1 MSASVRLSLFCSL
14 AAAAC
19 GDATSSAPTGA
30 RPDAAF
36 SFDASG
42 GDAPRG
48 GGAGGGEGDAS
59 PPMGGLG
66 SGGAGSG
73 GAAPGGKPETGGDAP
88 AGGDAP
94 PGGTIPVGGDEPAG
108 GTAPVGGEAPQ
119 GGAVP
124 VGGAAA
130 GGSAGGAGGG
140 GSLVQGGETPSL
152 DAAAADAAPPES
164 DAGAPPESDAGAP
177 MGDAP
182 SILGEFSLREISE
195 FSRFGFDQIPRADI
209 TAYFR
214 DYSVFPSAAQPRDI
228 EGPCVLFQ
236 IGDANSPGRY
246 RAVSGGSIDIV
257 GGVVPITLRV
267 DPRTFDY
274 TSNPPADQLD
284 DLWLPRALLQFSG
297 PGSASVGP
305 VQRDLAAP
313 DDVEITAPAP
323 DALGALTLRRAQAT
337 LTWTAGNGDA
347 IIVTL
352 SNANANERVEC
363 SVPDDGQLDIPA
375 PALAWFAP
383 DLADVSVSVARIR
396 ERAFD
401 TGAPRAR
408 ATLRAER
415 VRILER
421 VTLE

>member
-1 MSASVRLSLFCSL
+1 LRPLHGGITNTNFV
-14 AAAAC
+14 
-19 GDATSSAPTGA
+19 ATV
-30 RPDAAF
+30 
-36 SFDASG
+36 
-42 GDAPRG
+42 G
-48 GGAGGGEGDAS
+48 GGHYVAHARNRLHPARRFFTFDDSTVSPVAASDGG
-59 PPMGGLG
+59 
-66 SGGAGSG
+66 
-73 GAAPGGKPETGGDAP
+73 
-88 AGGDAP
+88 
-94 PGGTIPVGGDEPAG
+94 
-108 GTAPVGGEAPQ
+108 
-119 GGAVP
+119 
-124 VGGAAA
+124 
-130 GGSAGGAGGG
+130 GGAGGG
-140 GSLVQGGETPSL
+140 GSLVQGGETPSV
-152 DAAAADAAPPES
+152 DAASPDAALA
-164 DAGAPPESDAGAP
+164 DVGPPESDAGAP

-195 FSRFGFDQIPRADI
+195 FSRFGFDQLPRADI

-228 EGPCVLFQ
+228 EGPCALFQ
-236 IGDANSPGRY
+236 LGDANSPGRY
-246 RAVSGGSIDIV
+246 RAVSGGNVDV
-257 GGVVPITLRV
+257 MGGVVPLALRV

-274 TSNPPADQLD
+274 TSDPPADQLD

-313 DDVEITAPAP
+313 DDVEITSPMP
-323 DALGALTLRRAQAT
+323 DPLGALMLRRAQASV
-337 LTWTAGNGDA
+337 TWTPGNGDA

-363 SVPDDGQLDIPA
+363 SVPDDGRLDIPA
-375 PALAWFAP
+375 PELAWFAA
-383 DLADVSVSVARIR
+383 DLADVSVAVSRVR
-396 ERAFD
+396 ERVVD